1 MLGTCNFEEIVT
13 SWNFGYLLMLL
24 HFGICKN
31 FSFRLTC
38 KSYPK
43 FSQISTM
50 ECVIKSAI
58 AHILRSD

>member
-24 HFGICKN
+24 HFGIYKY
-31 FSFRLTC
+31 FSFRLTR
-38 KSYPK
+38 KPYPK

-58 AHILRSD
+58 AHILRND